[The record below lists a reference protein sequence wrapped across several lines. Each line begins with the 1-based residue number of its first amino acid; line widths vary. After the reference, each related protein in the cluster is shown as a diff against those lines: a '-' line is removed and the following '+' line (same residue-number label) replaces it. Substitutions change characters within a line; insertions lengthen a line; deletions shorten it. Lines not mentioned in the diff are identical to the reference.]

1 MRTRVGLAFF
11 LSALASACTTNPPP
25 TEVDGGGGAV
35 DAGVD
40 APDAYARADTGPRPD
55 AWTSP
60 DFDTS
65 TTWHAPPLDCP
76 SGPAHRGPRDL
87 GTQRRFALSVL
98 HYNIQ
103 YVAGG
108 LAGATIGGREPFPD
122 WGDDRV
128 QDAIVTESLVP
139 VLELL
144 DRHPSWTLSIEM
156 QGYMVEVLLAR
167 HRAVAQHLSDLVRS
181 GQVEL
186 VSFHYSDQLFLAY
199 PRSHMEHSRA
209 LNAEVLADACLE
221 ASGPVFTQEGQFGE
235 GMADLLGAGNDAVV
249 MLPKNLFSHEHG
261 EQAPEPYYLSHGV
274 PVVVS
279 GRGATEPTLGFESVW
294 IYMDDAELL
303 PTGRNNPYV
312 GPSFVVHPDAVAAF
326 ETQLETLE
334 SQGYVIAG
342 VGDWVATLDG
352 AGYTAPPLPPML
364 DGTWQPDDTENLA
377 RWMGNTGGFAA
388 TERDNAVVSGS
399 SEAGR
404 EVLAAEIA
412 TRAAA
417 DAGHPVAGAD
427 EEIARAWRDLL
438 IGEVS
443 DSTGWNPLGT
453 EVYYGQFH
461 AELARTRARA
471 AAVAAASALGISPPF
486 VVDTAAGTVTAGTA
500 SLALEDDPSPPF
512 AISAAPHRPYT
523 TRWQRVVG
531 ESDHHVLTV
540 TFAPGDSYPAIVFD
554 WPLDHVRYTP
564 ALLDGTLV
572 DYALSDFAIVSTG
585 ISIDDGPFGLD
596 TDRWLILDT
605 ATIALAARLDPIAHR
620 VAFEDHSVPEAEG
633 ASWTFHVVTGTSA
646 RALAVADRVSLH
658 PLVAFDVP

>member
-1 MRTRVGLAFF
+1 M
-11 LSALASACTTNPPP
+11 ACTTNPPP
-25 TEVDGGGGAV
+25 ATDAAAGADAAGSG

-40 APDAYARADTGPRPD
+40 AADAYERADTGPRPD
-55 AWTSP
+55 AWIAP

-65 TTWHAPPLDCP
+65 TTWHAAPLDCP

-108 LAGATIGGREPFPD
+108 LAGATISGREPFPD

-128 QDAIVTESLVP
+128 QDAIITESLAP
-139 VLELL
+139 VLDLL

-199 PRSHMEHSRA
+199 PRSHMEHSRT
-209 LNAEVLADACLE
+209 LNTDVLADACLE

-235 GMADLLGAGNDAVV
+235 GMADLLGTGNDAVV

-261 EQAPEPYYLSHGV
+261 EAAPEPYYLSHGV

-303 PTGRNNPYV
+303 ATGRNSPYL
-312 GPSFVVHPDAVAAF
+312 GPGFVEVPSAVTEF
-326 ETQLETLE
+326 ETRLSDLET
-334 SQGYVIAG
+334 QGYVIAG

-364 DGTWQPDDTENLA
+364 DGTWQPDDTENVA
-377 RWMGNTGGFAA
+377 RWMGNTGAFAA
-388 TERDNAVVSGS
+388 TERDNAVVTGS
-399 SEAGR
+399 SIAGR
-404 EVLAAEIA
+404 EVLAAELA

-417 DAGHPVAGAD
+417 DAGHAVAGAD
-427 EEIARAWRDLL
+427 EEISRAWRDLL
-438 IGEVS
+438 LGEVS
-443 DSTGWNPLGT
+443 DATGWNPLGT
-453 EVYYGQFH
+453 EVYYSQAH
-461 AELARTRARA
+461 AELARTRAHA
-471 AAVAAASALGISPPF
+471 ATLAAASALGISPPF
-486 VVDTAAGTVTAGTA
+486 VVDTATGTVTAGTA
-500 SLALEDDPSPPF
+500 SANVALEDDPAPPF
-512 AISAAPHRPYT
+512 VIGAARHRPYT
-523 TRWQRVVG
+523 TQWQRVVG

-540 TFAPGDSYPAIVFD
+540 TFAPGTSYPAITFD
-554 WPLDHVRYTP
+554 WTLDHVRYTP
-564 ALLDGTLV
+564 ALLDGTSV
-572 DYALSDFAIVSTG
+572 DYALSDFEIVSTA
-585 ISIDDGPFGLD
+585 IAIDDGPFALAD
-596 TDRWLILDT
+596 DRWLILDT
-605 ATIALAARLDPIAHR
+605 ATVALAARLDPIAHT
-620 VAFEDHSVPEAEG
+620 VSFEDRTVPEAEG
-633 ASWTFHVVTGTSA
+633 ARWVFHVVTAPSA
-646 RALAVADRVSLH
+646 RALAVADRVSVH
-658 PLVAFDVP
+658 PLVVFDVP